1 MTVASVYTNKEMEF
15 KIQLFNLCNSIK
27 SLLLEIKNEKYC
39 SLDSGKVSL
48 RSNFINISVTNFFK
62 SHLEKSES

>member
-15 KIQLFNLCNSIK
+15 FQLFNLCNSIK

-39 SLDSGKVSL
+39 SLDSGKVSS